1 MLSSLFSILFLTVLH
16 NLCIYTRCGA
26 LAGACDEA
34 CNYCQRGF
42 DAFQGSWPGRS
53 KPWLS
58 SDAIYPLA
66 WPSDFTRSELPDQEK
81 GTTRKQ
87 PPAASAVA
95 ADADSARIHSKTKS
109 ELAAAIRKA
118 QADLGRKLNGSKAEN
133 YNARRAEDKVR
144 DQDEN
149 RYQEPRK
156 TSNDGTTGSISA
168 THTSTVAPKRPVS
181 WVIVLTVC
189 LSPLPGMTHTVR
201 SLPQLR
207 LRDYARAL
215 RRWAGDPNLPVDS
228 INGPYPP
235 LASHK
240 RSGNESEPS
249 TPWPLVVVESSGAN
263 LTALRWA
270 VAEGYA
276 AARAFHDDSG
286 NGDDTGK
293 SHDHEKDA
301 PHDMEENGRTTTIG
315 SSSPTWRS
323 RQHERRRARRMG
335 RKKLRP
341 IEFVSLQLTRA
352 SAGEKFSDGG
362 DSDSSSRNELSRGKG
377 VAEAASIVAAL
388 EKSEIVRKLKPTHA
402 VKVPIILQ

>member
-1 MLSSLFSILFLTVLH
+1 MQI
-16 NLCIYTRCGA
+16 RCGV
-26 LAGACDEA
+26 LAGVCDVA
-34 CNYCQRGF
+34 CNYCQRGINP
-42 DAFQGSWPGRS
+42 FQRSWPGRS
-53 KPWLS
+53 KPWFRF
-58 SDAIYPLA
+58 DAVHPLA

-81 GTTRKQ
+81 TIIKKQ
-87 PPAASAVA
+87 PIAACAVA
-95 ADADSARIHSKTKS
+95 IDAGAVLIHSIAKS
-109 ELAAAIRKA
+109 DLAAAIQNT
-118 QADLGRKLNGSKAEN
+118 QAELGRNSN
-133 YNARRAEDKVR
+133 DSTTDSSNASNDERNSSVK
-144 DQDEN
+144 DEN
-149 RYQEPRK
+149 FRLHSRNIEDNSTSKSHVIAPSPSGK
-156 TSNDGTTGSISA
+156 T
-168 THTSTVAPKRPVS
+168 RQPVS

-189 LSPLPGMTHTVR
+189 LSPLPGITYTVR
-201 SLPQLR
+201 TLPQLR

-228 INGPYPP
+228 INGPSPP

-276 AARAFHDDSG
+276 AAQAYHDG
-286 NGDDTGK
+286 NDNENSK
-293 SHDHEKDA
+293 SHDLAGHGGM
-301 PHDMEENGRTTTIG
+301 PTIG

-335 RKKLRP
+335 QVKLRP

-352 SAGEKFSDGG
+352 SAGEV
-362 DSDSSSRNELSRGKG
+362 RNSQGVGSNNLTKLPRGKG

-388 EKSEIVRKLKPTHA
+388 EKSEIVRKLKPAHA
-402 VKVPIILQ
+402 VKVPIVM

>member
-276 AARAFHDDSG
+276 AAQAYHDG
-286 NGDDTGK
+286 NDNENSK
-293 SHDHEKDA
+293 SHDLAGHGGM
-301 PHDMEENGRTTTIG
+301 PTIG

-335 RKKLRP
+335 QVKLRP

-352 SAGEKFSDGG
+352 SAGEV
-362 DSDSSSRNELSRGKG
+362 RNSQGVGSNNLTKLPRGKG

-402 VKVPIILQ
+402 VKVPIAM